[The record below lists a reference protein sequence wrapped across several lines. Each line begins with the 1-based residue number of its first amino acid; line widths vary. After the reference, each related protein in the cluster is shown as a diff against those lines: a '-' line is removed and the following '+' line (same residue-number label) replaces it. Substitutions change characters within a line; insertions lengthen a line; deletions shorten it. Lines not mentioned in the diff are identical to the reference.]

1 MHSILSKNSKL
12 ISDEIIRLK
21 LPLIGVPEPTLK
33 LERLDEEGKSIWTM
47 ANESDENDKEEPK
60 LQLLENFA
68 VLRID
73 SAQIRHS
80 GRWCV
85 TATNPIGSDIAVL
98 EFSIHSRPNPPTKP
112 PSVED
117 STANTVTI
125 SWVAVGRATQP
136 ASKDENEEEGKKT
149 KGLKICCIV
158 N

>member
-1 MHSILSKNSKL
+1 
-12 ISDEIIRLK
+12 
-21 LPLIGVPEPTLK
+21 
-33 LERLDEEGKSIWTM
+33 M

-98 EFSIHSRPNPPTKP
+98 EFSIHSRPNPPSKP
-112 PSVED
+112 PSIEE
-117 STANTVTI
+117 STPTTVTL
-125 SWVAVGRATQP
+125 SWEAVGKKPPPT
-136 ASKDENEEEGKKT
+136 ENEEEEDPKKGKM
-149 KGLKICCIV
+149 
-158 N
+158 

>member
-1 MHSILSKNSKL
+1 
-12 ISDEIIRLK
+12 
-21 LPLIGVPEPTLK
+21 
-33 LERLDEEGKSIWTM
+33 M

-98 EFSIHSRPNPPTKP
+98 DFSIKSRPNPPSQSSVTP
-112 PSVED
+112 PFL
-117 STANTVTI
+117 TLL
-125 SWVAVGRATQP
+125 GRPCKRLQ
-136 ASKDENEEEGKKT
+136 
-149 KGLKICCIV
+149 
-158 N
+158 

>member
-1 MHSILSKNSKL
+1 
-12 ISDEIIRLK
+12 
-21 LPLIGVPEPTLK
+21 
-33 LERLDEEGKSIWTM
+33 M

-98 EFSIHSRPNPPTKP
+98 EFAIHTRPNPPSNP

-117 STANTVTI
+117 STANTVTL
-125 SWVAVGRATQP
+125 SWEAVGKAAQP
-136 ASKDENEEEGKKT
+136 TSKDENEEDPKKT
-149 KGLKICCIV
+149 KGANYNLIYIYRDNCLIL
-158 N
+158 

>member
-1 MHSILSKNSKL
+1 M
-12 ISDEIIRLK
+12 
-21 LPLIGVPEPTLK
+21 K
-33 LERLDEEGKSIWTM
+33 LERLDEEGRTIWTM

-98 EFSIHSRPNPPTKP
+98 EFSIHSRPNPPSKP

-117 STANTVTI
+117 STPNTVTL
-125 SWVAVGRATQP
+125 SWEAVGRAPQP
-136 ASKDENEEEGKKT
+136 TPKDEHEEDSNKS
-149 KGLKICCIV
+149 KGDNYNLM
-158 N
+158 

>member
-1 MHSILSKNSKL
+1 MVIFILLERYILNNFYFVL
-12 ISDEIIRLK
+12 DEIIRVK

-33 LERLDEEGKSIWTM
+33 LERLDEEGQSIWTM
-47 ANESDENDKEEPK
+47 ASESDENDKEEPK

-98 EFSIHSRPNPPTKP
+98 EFAIHTRPNPPTNP
-112 PSVED
+112 PSIEE
-117 STANTVTI
+117 STANTVTL
-125 SWVAVGRATQP
+125 SWEAVGPKTPSATKEAKP
-136 ASKDENEEEGKKT
+136 ELIKNGM
-149 KGLKICCIV
+149 
-158 N
+158 

>member
-1 MHSILSKNSKL
+1 MIILLVVLKL
-12 ISDEIIRLK
+12 KAVLITDEIIRLK
-21 LPLIGVPEPTLK
+21 LPLIAVPEPTLK

-98 EFSIHSRPNPPTKP
+98 EFSIHSRPNPPSKP
-112 PSVED
+112 PLIDE
-117 STANTVTI
+117 STATTVTL
-125 SWVAVGRATQP
+125 SWEAVGKKAPPT
-136 ASKDENEEEGKKT
+136 ENEEEEEQKKGET
-149 KGLKICCIV
+149 
-158 N
+158 